1 MATAGS
7 PPIAMLIHEM
17 GNHDLHTCGRPGST
31 VPLLFDVSGVPSP
44 FLLLSGSLAMSVEC
58 FVSVLEMPSCFPEMV
73 VIGSP
78 GVLADA
84 ACSQERSTIAETS
97 ATNS

>member
-1 MATAGS
+1 MAFAS
-7 PPIAMLIHEM
+7 SRPVVMLTYEVN
-17 GNHDLHTCGRPGST
+17 NHSFHTCGRPGST

-58 FVSVLEMPSCFPEMV
+58 FVSVLEIPSCFPEIV
-73 VIGSP
+73 VVGSP

-84 ACSQERSTIAETS
+84 ACDEDTLIVAETCQVES
-97 ATNS
+97 